1 LKEYYALR
9 IKDEYVR
16 RYDIAKRQYDDATEE
31 ERESGGV
38 KKPIAVQLRTEV
50 AKEFWNLETAEFRAE
65 VAQEAEDAHAKEV
78 EDWEMSK
85 TVPKTPQQFH
95 Q

>member
-1 LKEYYALR
+1 LKVHYTSR
-9 IKDEYVR
+9 IKEEYVR
-16 RYDIAKRQYDDATEE
+16 RYAIAKKQYDDATPE
-31 ERESGGV
+31 ERESGAV

-50 AKEFWNLETAEFRAE
+50 GKEFWNLETEEFCGE
-65 VAQEAEDAHAKEV
+65 MGQESEDLHLKEV
-78 EDWEMSK
+78 EEWQMSK